1 MFARDR
7 RHADE
12 DKMARQMRCE
22 EVGEALAP
30 YLAGALKGWEEEAV
44 QRHLR
49 SCERCRKLLAQ
60 EIGLNRVMQEGLRLE
75 VDPGY
80 WERIWPRVQA
90 ALVQRRQRRPR
101 LWLRW
106 ALAGAGALAAAAAV
120 SLFLLARSFFAP
132 ALTTHDPSYFTNLP
146 TAPPTILEE
155 DSEQNLS
162 LELANLSLGQ
172 PTPSERAAAWQ
183 RMEGL

>member
-1 MFARDR
+1 LFARNR

-30 YLAGALKGWEEEAV
+30 YLAGALKGWEEEAIE
-44 QRHLR
+44 RHLR
-49 SCERCRKLLAQ
+49 SCEGCRTLLAQ
-60 EIGLNRVMQEGLRLE
+60 EIGLNRVMRQGLRLE

-80 WERIWPRVQA
+80 WERIWPRVQT

-106 ALAGAGALAAAAAV
+106 ALAGAGALATAAAV
-120 SLFLLARSFFAP
+120 SLFVLARSFFAP
-132 ALTTHDPSYFTNLP
+132 VLTTHDASYFTDLP
-146 TAPPTILEE
+146 TAPPAILEE
-155 DSEQNLS
+155 DSERRIL

-172 PTPSERAAAWQ
+172 PTPSERAAAWR
-183 RMEGL
+183 RMEGF

>member
-1 MFARDR
+1 
-7 RHADE
+7 
-12 DKMARQMRCE
+12 MRCAAVE
-22 EVGEALAP
+22 HSLAA
-30 YLAGALKGWEEEAV
+30 YLAGELKGWELEAV

-60 EIGLNRVMQEGLRLE
+60 ESRLNRVMREGMRLE

-106 ALAGAGALAAAAAV
+106 ALAGAGALAAAAA
-120 SLFLLARSFFAP
+120 LFLFVLARSFFAP
-132 ALTTHDPSYFTNLP
+132 VLTTHDASYFTDLP
-146 TAPPTILEE
+146 AAPPAILEE
-155 DSEQNLS
+155 DSEQRIS

-172 PTPSERAAAWQ
+172 PTPSERAAAWR
-183 RMEGL
+183 RMEGF

>member
-1 MFARDR
+1 
-7 RHADE
+7 
-12 DKMARQMRCE
+12 MARQMRCE

-60 EIGLNRVMQEGLRLE
+60 EIGLNRVMRQGLRLE
-75 VDPGY
+75 VGPGY

-90 ALVQRRQRRPR
+90 ELVQRRQRRPR

-106 ALAGAGALAAAAAV
+106 ALAGAGAMAAAAAV

-146 TAPPTILEE
+146 TAPPAILEE
-155 DSEQNLS
+155 DSEQRIS

>member
-1 MFARDR
+1 
-7 RHADE
+7 
-12 DKMARQMRCE
+12 MRCAAVE
-22 EVGEALAP
+22 ESLAA
-30 YLAGALKGWEEEAV
+30 YLAGELDKAGSQAV
-44 QRHLR
+44 RTHLR
-49 SCERCRKLLAQ
+49 SCERCRTLLVQ
-60 EIGLNRVMQEGLRLE
+60 EIGLNRVMRQGLRLE
-75 VDPGY
+75 VAPSY

-106 ALAGAGALAAAAAV
+106 ALAGAGAMATAAAV

-146 TAPPTILEE
+146 AAPPAILEE
-155 DSEQNLS
+155 DSEQRLS

>member
-22 EVGEALAP
+22 EVGEVLAP
-30 YLAGALKGWEEEAV
+30 YLAGELDKAESDAV

-49 SCERCRKLLAQ
+49 SCERCRTLLAQ

-75 VDPGY
+75 VGPGY
-80 WERIWPRVQA
+80 WERIWPRVQV
-90 ALVQRRQRRPR
+90 ALVQRRQRRHG

-106 ALAGAGALAAAAAV
+106 ALAGAGAMAAAAAV

-132 ALTTHDPSYFTNLP
+132 LLTTHDASYFTNLP
-146 TAPPTILEE
+146 AAPPAILEE